1 MKISAATVSRAYDLF
16 SMTKDEIRGRLFL
29 LFVSEDTADS
39 YKQKSVSV
47 RNYYGY
53 PAVIGLFVRQDDDEV
68 VSIVPNYTDA
78 IAEKLGMDM
87 DELFEAARVNMMSLF
102 PARKLEALADD
113 VDSVDYVAVAE
124 KIIGITTDN
133 GLFATAILYDGL
145 VEKLS
150 SFYSGSNLWLLPSSV
165 HEWLVVP
172 CDLFPGKTAEVW
184 TRLVDMTTEVN
195 SIMDSVDILG
205 RYPLYYD
212 AKKGVILT
220 SEEIG
225 MV

>member
-1 MKISAATVSRAYDLF
+1 MKISVATVSRAYDLF

-29 LFVSEDTADS
+29 LFVSEGTADS
-39 YKQKSVSV
+39 YKQKDVSV

-53 PAVIGLFVRQDDDEV
+53 PAVIGLFVRQDDDELI
-68 VSIVPNYTDA
+68 SIVPNYTDA

-87 DELFEAARVNMMSLF
+87 DELFEAARVNMMSFF

-113 VDSVDYVAVAE
+113 TDSVAVAE
-124 KIIGITTDN
+124 KITGITTDN

-172 CDLFPGKTAEVW
+172 CDRFPGKTEEVW
-184 TRLVDMTTEVN
+184 TGLVDIITGVN
-195 SIMDSVDILG
+195 STMDPNDTLG

-212 AKKGVILT
+212 AKKRVILT

>member
-1 MKISAATVSRAYDLF
+1 MKISVATVSRAYDLF

-29 LFVSEDTADS
+29 LFVSEGTADS
-39 YKQKSVSV
+39 YKQKDVSV

-53 PAVIGLFVRQDDDEV
+53 PAVIGLFVRQDDDELI
-68 VSIVPNYTDA
+68 SIVPNYTDA

-87 DELFEAARVNMMSLF
+87 DELFEAARVNMMSFF

-113 VDSVDYVAVAE
+113 TDSVAVAE
-124 KIIGITTDN
+124 KITGITTDN

-165 HEWLVVP
+165 HEWLAVP

-184 TRLVDMTTEVN
+184 TQLVDMATEVN

-220 SEEIG
+220 SEELG